1 MKLVYAQNQKEI
13 FSVVNIR
20 KTVFIEEQNVSV
32 LEELDDLDFYADH
45 YLVEVNEE
53 YVGTARIVYK
63 DDYAVIGRVAVLK
76 EHRKKG
82 YANFLIKALID
93 IINKTEYDLIHIGAQ
108 KQALPFYEKLG
119 FVVSG
124 DLYLDANIEHYPM
137 ELKL

>member
-20 KTVFIEEQNVSV
+20 KTVFILEQNVSV
-32 LEELDDLDFYADH
+32 LEELDDFDYTAEH
-45 YLVEVNEE
+45 YLVEVENEF
-53 YVGTARIVYK
+53 VGTARIIYK
-63 DDYAVIGRVAVLK
+63 DHEAIIGRVAVLK

-82 YANFLIKALID
+82 YANFLIKQLIEV
-93 IINKTEYDLIHIGAQ
+93 ISKTEYDLIHIGAQ

-124 DLYLDANIEHYPM
+124 PLYLDANIEHYPM